1 MHPLTDITVVEVSAR
16 HPITI
21 AAVPS
26 PPDVHVVVPTLGTRP
41 ESLHEALTSIRDQD
55 VPADITIVAPSSSES
70 ARAAAREFNAQFVED
85 PGALSAAINKG
96 MALRLPHYKYVTWL
110 NDDDVWVA
118 GSLRATFQALEGD
131 PRAVVAFGW
140 CEYVDAAG
148 RTLWVSKVGRWA
160 VRVLN
165 WGPDLIPQPGMLI
178 RASAWDQVGGLDES
192 YRLAFDFDL
201 LLRLK
206 KLGPLVDTQMLVSR
220 FQWHPDSLTVD
231 DRSTNLRESERAKRS
246 ALPVWLRPI
255 SHVWDVPVRV
265 AIKLAVAR
273 VNRRARSTTVV

>member
-1 MHPLTDITVVEVSAR
+1 M
-16 HPITI
+16 
-21 AAVPS
+21 
-26 PPDVHVVVPTLGTRP
+26 VVPTLGTRP
-41 ESLHEALTSIRDQD
+41 ESLRKALTSIRNQEM
-55 VPADITIVAPSSSES
+55 PADIIIVAPADNEI
-70 ARAAAREFNAQFVED
+70 ARAAAQAFDAQFVED
-85 PGALSAAINKG
+85 PGSLGAAINKG
-96 MALRLPHYKYVTWL
+96 MELRLPHHTYLAWL
-110 NDDDVWVA
+110 NDDDLWVP
-118 GSLRATFQALEGD
+118 GSLRATRSALEDD
-131 PRAVVAFGW
+131 PHAVVSFGW

-148 RTLWVSKVGRWA
+148 RALWVSKAGTWA

-206 KLGPLVDTQMLVSR
+206 KVGGLVDTQRLVSR

-231 DRSTNLRESERAKRS
+231 DRATNLRESERAKRS
-246 ALPVWLRPI
+246 ALPAWLRPI
-255 SHVWDVPVRV
+255 SHVWDVPVRL

-273 VNRRARSTTVV
+273 VNRRAVSAAIVQ